1 MGGGLV
7 VTTNT
12 YIERKIM
19 LDRGFSNF
27 GKVTIEVTP
36 IFVKWNHD

>member
-12 YIERKIM
+12 CIEKKM
-19 LDRGFSNF
+19 SNRGFDNF
-27 GKVTIEVTP
+27 GKVIIEVTP
-36 IFVKWNHD
+36 IFVKRNHD